1 MITWLILSTIIA
13 ACVFALG
20 IVSGIMLEAMERDFQ
35 EERRRD
41 QER

>member
-1 MITWLILSTIIA
+1 MITWLILATLIV

-41 QER
+41 SKR

>member
-1 MITWLILSTIIA
+1 MIIWLILGTLIV
-13 ACVFALG
+13 ACVFGLG
-20 IVSGIMLEAMERDFQ
+20 IVCGLMLEAMERDFE